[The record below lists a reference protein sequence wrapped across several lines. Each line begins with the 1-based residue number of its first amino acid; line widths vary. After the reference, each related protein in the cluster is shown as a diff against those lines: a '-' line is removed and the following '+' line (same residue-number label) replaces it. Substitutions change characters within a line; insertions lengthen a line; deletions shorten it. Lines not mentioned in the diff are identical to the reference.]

1 MRNIFKETA
10 GEVHS
15 RSKECIGGKWMTC
28 DEIIEELK
36 ANASEKYKANVVKMG
51 IPAEYSIG
59 VSTTAVR
66 AIAKKAGKSNEL
78 AGALWSSGYHEAKLM
93 AVLVFDKKT
102 VSHEDI
108 EKLILDV
115 QSWDLCDHLCK
126 NLIIK
131 LKGYDEFIP
140 KWVTSTHTY
149 KKRAAFTLIASSVI
163 HNKVITNEAL
173 DEYLRIIQEYSDSE
187 HEHVK
192 KAISWALREIGK
204 RDFKY
209 NEKAILLAYEM
220 KESGN
225 KNKMWIAKD
234 ALKEL
239 ETLVKVEGRGR
250 LISSNTKMGSE

>member
-1 MRNIFKETA
+1 
-10 GEVHS
+10 
-15 RSKECIGGKWMTC
+15 MTC
-28 DEIIEELK
+28 DEIIKELK
-36 ANASEKYKANVVKMG
+36 ANASEKYKANVTKMG
-51 IPAEYSIG
+51 IPDEYSIG
-59 VSTTAVR
+59 VSTAVVR

-78 AGALWSSGYHEAKLM
+78 ARELWSSGYHEAKLL

-102 VSHEDI
+102 LSHEDI

-131 LKGYDEFIP
+131 LKDYDEFIS

-163 HNKVITNEAL
+163 HNKVIANDNL
-173 DEYLRIIQEYSDSE
+173 DDYLRIIQEYSDSE
-187 HEHVK
+187 QEHVR

-204 RDFKY
+204 RDFNY
-209 NEKAILLAYEM
+209 NEKAVLLAHEM

-225 KNKMWIAKD
+225 KNKMWIARD

>member
-1 MRNIFKETA
+1 
-10 GEVHS
+10 
-15 RSKECIGGKWMTC
+15 MTC

-51 IPAEYSIG
+51 IPEEYSIG
-59 VSTTAVR
+59 VSTAVVR
-66 AIAKKAGKSNEL
+66 SIAKKAGKSNEL
-78 AGALWSSGYHEAKLM
+78 ARELWNSGYHEAKLL
-93 AVLVFDKKT
+93 AVLVFDKKII
-102 VSHEDI
+102 SHDEI
-108 EKLILDV
+108 EKLICDV

-131 LKGYDEFIP
+131 LKSYDEFISN
-140 KWVTSTHTY
+140 WITSEYTY
-149 KKRAAFTLIASSVI
+149 KKRAAFTLIASSVV
-163 HNKVITNEAL
+163 HNKTITNDTL
-173 DEYLRIIQEYSDSE
+173 DDYLRIIQEYSDSE
-187 HEHVK
+187 HEHVR

-204 RDFKY
+204 KDFTY
-209 NEKAILLAYEM
+209 NEKAILLAHEL

-250 LISSNTKMGSE
+250 LISSNSKMGRE

>member
-1 MRNIFKETA
+1 
-10 GEVHS
+10 
-15 RSKECIGGKWMTC
+15 MTC

-36 ANASEKYKANVVKMG
+36 ANASEKYKVNIVKMG
-51 IPAEYSIG
+51 IPEEYSIG
-59 VSTTAVR
+59 VSTAVVR
-66 AIAKKAGKSNEL
+66 AIAKKIGKSNEL
-78 AGALWSSGYHEAKLM
+78 ARELWNSGYHEAKLL

-102 VSHEDI
+102 ISHDEI
-108 EKLILDV
+108 EKLICDV

-131 LKGYDEFIP
+131 LKSYDEFISN
-140 KWVTSTHTY
+140 WITSTHTY
-149 KKRAAFTLIASSVI
+149 KKRAAFTLIASSVVR
-163 HNKVITNEAL
+163 NKTITNDTL
-173 DEYLRIIQEYSDSE
+173 DDYLRIIQEYSDSE
-187 HEHVK
+187 HEHVR

-204 RDFKY
+204 KDFTY
-209 NEKAILLAYEM
+209 NEKAFLLAHEL

-250 LISSNTKMGSE
+250 LISSNSKMGRES

>member
-1 MRNIFKETA
+1 
-10 GEVHS
+10 
-15 RSKECIGGKWMTC
+15 MTC
-28 DEIIEELK
+28 DEIIKELK
-36 ANASEKYKANVVKMG
+36 ANASKKYKANVVKMG
-51 IPAEYSIG
+51 IPAECSIG
-59 VSTTAVR
+59 VSTAVVR
-66 AIAKKAGKSNEL
+66 AIAKKAGKSNKL
-78 AGALWSSGYHEAKLM
+78 ARELWSSGYHEAKLL

-102 VSHEDI
+102 VSHEEI

-131 LKGYDEFIP
+131 LKGYDEFIS
-140 KWVTSTHTY
+140 KWVASTHTY

-163 HNKVITNEAL
+163 HNKVIANDTL
-173 DEYLRIIQEYSDSE
+173 DDYLRIIREYSDSE
-187 HEHVK
+187 HEHVR

-204 RDFKY
+204 RDFNY
-209 NEKAILLAYEM
+209 NEKAVLLAYEM

-239 ETLVKVEGRGR
+239 EMLVKVEGRGR